1 MNNQTYSAKKVAE
14 LKALLKEKGLAV
26 SGVKKD
32 LVARLLLADHSAG
45 PGSLW
50 ILLC

>member
-1 MNNQTYSAKKVAE
+1 MSNQAYSAKKVAE

-32 LVARLLLADHSAG
+32 LVARLVLADNSTG
-45 PGSLW
+45 PATQWVLVS
-50 ILLC
+50 

>member
-1 MNNQTYSAKKVAE
+1 MSNQTYSAKKVAE

-32 LVARLLLADHSAG
+32 LVARLVLADDSTGLASHWV
-45 PGSLW
+45 LV
-50 ILLC
+50 